1 MSLFSTELSDN
12 FKKEAKKLIKK
23 YPSIA
28 LEIVALLE
36 SLEIDPLQG
45 EPLGKDCYKIR
56 MAIASKNK
64 GKSGGSR
71 VITCVKVV
79 NETVFLLSIYDK
91 SDKENIEDSKLKSL
105 LEINDLI

>member
-1 MSLFSTELSDN
+1 MSFEIKFVPNFDKEIKQLS
-12 FKKEAKKLIKK
+12 KK
-23 YPSIA
+23 YPSIKQD
-28 LEIVALLE
+28 LLQLIEEIVE
-36 SLEIDPLQG
+36 DPFLG
-45 EPLGKDCYKIR
+45 VPLGKDCYKIR

-91 SDKENIEDSKLKSL
+91 SEKESIEDSKLKSL